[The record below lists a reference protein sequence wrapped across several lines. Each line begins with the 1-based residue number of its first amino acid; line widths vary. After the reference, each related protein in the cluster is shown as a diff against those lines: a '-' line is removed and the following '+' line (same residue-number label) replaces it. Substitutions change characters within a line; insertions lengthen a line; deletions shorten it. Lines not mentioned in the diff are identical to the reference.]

1 MTKGRKGL
9 GIGMRC
15 WIDLPLIVLGTA
27 LTIAAESGIA
37 ATSAHTPGPSS
48 KPSDASASLISP
60 ALDSNLGIVRSL
72 LQQPEDQI
80 DLARAKLAIDRL
92 VDPSVDVN
100 GSMAIIE
107 AMAATENRLIPLGTS
122 VFTKMQTL
130 RQYLYEVGPWNNN
143 MVFHYDFDDP
153 KGNKLENKLLSHY
166 LATRK
171 GQCVSMPILFLAV
184 AQRMGMDVA
193 LALAPNHSF
202 VMLRGDD
209 GQWLNLETTG
219 TGAPTKIETYQRQF
233 PMSPAS
239 LEQGAYMR
247 PLMKKEA
254 VASMVEE
261 LLQQYD
267 EQHRYEQEIALADL
281 ALRYHPKN
289 VGILL
294 FRSYA
299 YEEIVR
305 RDFIAFYPTAKDIPT
320 NLRPRYK
327 AFATEAV
334 ASRKQAIALGALPVN
349 AQREASYQ
357 DNIDRAKAEMSKGA
371 TP

>member
-1 MTKGRKGL
+1 MHR
-9 GIGMRC
+9 R
-15 WIDLPLIVLGTA
+15 IDRPLLAFGFVLTLAAGEVIDALPARAAAGPAQHVDAPAPLLPPVL
-27 LTIAAESGIA
+27 
-37 ATSAHTPGPSS
+37 
-48 KPSDASASLISP
+48 DQ
-60 ALDSNLGIVRSL
+60 NLSVVREL

-80 DLARAKLAIDRL
+80 DLARAKLTIDRL
-92 VDPSVDVN
+92 VDPSIDIDTNLVMID
-100 GSMAIIE
+100 
-107 AMAATENRLIPLGTS
+107 AMAATENRIIPPGTS

-130 RQYLYEVGPWNNN
+130 RQYLYQAGPWNSN

-247 PLMKKEA
+247 PLTKKEA

-305 RDFIAFYPTAKDIPT
+305 RDFIAFYPTAKDIPA

-327 AFATEAV
+327 ALATEAV

-349 AQREASYQ
+349 AQREASYE
-357 DNIDRAKAEMSKGA
+357 DNIDRAKAEMNKGA